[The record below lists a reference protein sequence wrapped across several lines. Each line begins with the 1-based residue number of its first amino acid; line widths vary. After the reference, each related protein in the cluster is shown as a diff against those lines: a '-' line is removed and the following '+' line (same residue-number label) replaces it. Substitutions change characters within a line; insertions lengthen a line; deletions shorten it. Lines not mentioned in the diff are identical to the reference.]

1 MTKFFIPLVALALT
15 SPLAQA
21 QTFNVKKIKGKQ
33 AIIQMTSGTF
43 TEGQSVT
50 VGGGEAMTSSSLS
63 DSGGSSGSRDNY
75 LGLEAGFTSVK
86 STNTATPP
94 VTSTIT
100 SIDLTV
106 KYGWNKGTMEYGV
119 LGGFASTSGGVST
132 STFSVGGNFD
142 YNFSENRPG
151 VDGVMFVGIEASY
164 GSTSPGS
171 VTNITLY
178 PSVGY
183 KWFAL
188 GNATAIRFDAGMQMV
203 QSSVS
208 GKSTTDTQP
217 AVGGGL
223 AVYF

>member
-21 QTFNVKKIKGKQ
+21 QTFNVKKMKGKQ

-75 LGLEAGFTSVK
+75 LGLDFGFTSTKVG
-86 STNTATPP
+86 TVTATALALA
-94 VTSTIT
+94 I
-100 SIDLTV
+100 
-106 KYGWNKGTMEYGV
+106 KYGWNKGSMEYGV

>member
-50 VGGGEAMTSSSLS
+50 VGGGEAMTSTL

-75 LGLEAGFTSVK
+75 LGLDFGFTSAKVG
-86 STNTATPP
+86 TVTQTALALE
-94 VTSTIT
+94 I
-100 SIDLTV
+100 

-188 GNATAIRFDAGMQMV
+188 GNATAIRFDAGMRMV